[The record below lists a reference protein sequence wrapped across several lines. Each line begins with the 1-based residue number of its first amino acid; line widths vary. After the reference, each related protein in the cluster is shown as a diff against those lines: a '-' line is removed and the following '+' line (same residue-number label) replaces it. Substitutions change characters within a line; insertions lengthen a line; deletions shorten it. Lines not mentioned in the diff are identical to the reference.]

1 MKYSSVNPKSNALQ
15 AYDYHFNKESYV
27 RNIELWE
34 KKLTSDYLY
43 EIMKVWK
50 LVIILLLTNWLYVNH
65 TINCYFKI

>member
-34 KKLTSDYLY
+34 KKTHQWLLIWNY
-43 EIMKVWK
+43 ESMKISHHF
-50 LVIILLLTNWLYVNH
+50 IIN
-65 TINCYFKI
+65 